1 MKYIITMALILAIIF
16 GLNYYVA
23 AYIGQSAH
31 DLLDSVQQARRAAT
45 AGSVDAA
52 AIRISAMRERWE
64 HDESRWEAFTDHRE
78 VERVDILIQR
88 LEGYVDEQTTEGMA
102 EELQE
107 LEYLLRQ
114 MTEKHSFRIENIF

>member
-1 MKYIITMALILAIIF
+1 MKYIITMALILANIL
-16 GLNYYVA
+16 GLNSYVA
-23 AYIGQSAH
+23 SYISKSA
-31 DLLDSVQQARRAAT
+31 DTLLDGVQQTRQAAT
-45 AGSVDAA
+45 AGDVQSAA
-52 AIRISAMRERWE
+52 GTISAMRERWE
-64 HDESRWEAFTDHRE
+64 HDESRWEAFIDHRE

-88 LEGYVDEQTTEGMA
+88 LEGYVDERTTEGMA